1 MDRQKIDMILIAKC
15 KAGDQKAFTKLFN
28 YYYKPVFGHV
38 FSIVKDY
45 QDAEDLTMVT
55 FEKAFKNLS
64 KYQPFFKFS
73 TWLAKIAKT
82 TSVDFFRFKR
92 TRLYSD
98 LELSLIYHIK
108 NIETPERIIVN
119 KENVENLKLKISN
132 LSEKRKE
139 IVKMRTM
146 GMKCR
151 EIAKEKNVSLNT
163 IVGELSRIKRKL
175 AV

>member
-1 MDRQKIDMILIAKC
+1 MDRQVKDMELIKRC
-15 KAGDQKAFTKLFN
+15 KAGDQKAFELLFN
-28 YYYKPVFGHV
+28 HYQKPVFYYIH
-38 FSIVKDY
+38 SIVKDY

-64 KYQPFFKFS
+64 KYQPFFKFQ
-73 TWLAKIAKT
+73 TWLSKIALT
-82 TSVDFFRFKR
+82 TSLDFFRYKK

-98 LELSLIYHIK
+98 LELSLVYHIK

-119 KENVENLKLKISN
+119 KENVEILKLKISN
-132 LSEKRKE
+132 LSEKRRE

-146 GMKCR
+146 GLKCR
-151 EIAKEKNVSLNT
+151 EIAEENNISLNT
-163 IVGELSRIKRKL
+163 VVGELSRIKRKL